1 MSSFDHVFSYTLFF
15 LLFISFTNCGT
26 CKTSNSLEFC
36 NINSD
41 TMTQLQS
48 GGSCLSDC
56 CFVACVCYLTHMAR
70 FSICTAFLKVIL
82 CISSTVLSASASVHF
97 LVSFCIAD
105 TAQCSNDYWSDCDL
119 LFPLILSIEICSQVL
134 ILTKFLPF
142 SVCHYHFPG
151 HCYFNNEV
159 S

>member
-1 MSSFDHVFSYTLFF
+1 MSSFDRVFSYTLFF

-41 TMTQLQS
+41 TMTQRQS

-56 CFVACVCYLTHMAR
+56 SFVACVCYLTHMAR

-82 CISSTVLSASASVHF
+82 CISSTVLSASASIHF
-97 LVSFCIAD
+97 LVLTRFRFALQTLPNAPMTTGVTVIS
-105 TAQCSNDYWSDCDL
+105 Y
-119 LFPLILSIEICSQVL
+119 FPSYYLSRSAA
-134 ILTKFLPF
+134 K
-142 SVCHYHFPG
+142 S
-151 HCYFNNEV
+151 
-159 S
+159 